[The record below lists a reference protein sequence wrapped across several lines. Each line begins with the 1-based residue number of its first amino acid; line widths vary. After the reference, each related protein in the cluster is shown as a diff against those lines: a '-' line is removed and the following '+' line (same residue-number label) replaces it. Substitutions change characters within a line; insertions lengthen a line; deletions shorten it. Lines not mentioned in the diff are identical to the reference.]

1 MLFQTIFV
9 LFYCFLESEIERVG
23 NQGVAYRHLV
33 EVWHALMEELEILQA
48 EVVAGVDAES
58 GFVGGDGRLH
68 KRRYGCL
75 RVVGIVA

>member
-58 GFVGGDGRLH
+58 GFVGGDG
-68 KRRYGCL
+68 
-75 RVVGIVA
+75 